1 MSYSYYE
8 GQILIQ
14 SNVGPLKVVLN
25 SEKMLSVIKVKAF
38 GYTELNVMF
47 KLREFLHNSILS
59 QHDYM
64 REPNYDILNMYVAIF
79 TLAEGLKCSDYIT
92 SASPKQGIVSCNIMF
107 HENPAEIIL

>member
-1 MSYSYYE
+1 
-8 GQILIQ
+8 
-14 SNVGPLKVVLN
+14 
-25 SEKMLSVIKVKAF
+25 
-38 GYTELNVMF
+38 
-47 KLREFLHNSILS
+47 
-59 QHDYM
+59 M